1 MRSRLLWACGLAALL
16 ALAAMPAALGQK
28 ILPKFPYCRCVKK
41 GPYALAKNVDEID
54 GYYCFEIEQVP
65 CGKDKCCKMDLRK
78 VEFDANVAC
87 RDTTKV
93 TAMVNGLLPKQQ
105 PTWTAPQDTPA
116 GKAVLKLSGLGLN
129 ITTAP
134 GSLVC
139 LKLDGQCNT
148 LEKLCAVPK
157 GQMPGICAIS
167 MFNTKDTC
175 CPISQ
180 TGWPFPPP
188 PPPPSPR
195 PSPPPRPP
203 PSPPPPRKPS
213 PPPSPPASCPICI
226 TLNTTDV
233 SLTREVCDNL
243 ADYVNSVWVDRS
255 NATLLQPFSCS
266 LATPSQ
272 VKICAVAEGKP
283 DTVDFAGIAEDTY
296 EIQLMLEELG
306 LSCAFPS
313 MMGTSMVYL
322 VEYGTCRAVFTYVQ
336 DCKQPGPQPFPFC
349 VCNRRPKATPFALDP
364 TIRVKPGSSPRST
377 NYCWTATTVA
387 PYDPTSPC
395 GKTNELYKAEFYV
408 RNNTRGAVTGLTA
421 AGKSWSPVWDSD
433 GKVFRLT
440 NLMWTVDFV
449 NTNKPQ
455 ICVELTGI
463 TLGQFCVTANCQYA
477 LFDASKSCCPMG
489 TASLG

>member
-1 MRSRLLWACGLAALL
+1 MRSRILWACGLAALL
-16 ALAAMPAALGQK
+16 ALAAMPSALGQK
-28 ILPKFPYCRCVKK
+28 VTRTFPYCRCVKK
-41 GPYALAKNVDEID
+41 GPYGLAKNVDEID

-65 CGKDKCCKMDLRK
+65 CGKDKCCSMDLRK
-78 VEFDANVAC
+78 IEWDANVAC

-93 TAMVNGLLPKQQ
+93 TAMVNGELPKQQ

-116 GKAVLKLSGLGLN
+116 GKATLKLSGLGLN

-157 GQMPGICAIS
+157 GQKPGICAIS
-167 MFNTKDTC
+167 
-175 CPISQ
+175 I
-180 TGWPFPPP
+180 
-188 PPPPSPR
+188 
-195 PSPPPRPP
+195 
-203 PSPPPPRKPS
+203 
-213 PPPSPPASCPICI
+213 CPICI

-233 SLTREVCDNL
+233 TLTREVCDNL

-255 NATLLQPFSCS
+255 NATLLQPFTCS

-283 DTVDFAGIAEDTY
+283 DTIDFAGIAEDTY

-306 LSCAFPS
+306 LSCAFPN
-313 MMGTSMVYL
+313 MMGSSMVYL

-349 VCNRRPKATPFALDP
+349 VCNRRPKATPFALDS
-364 TIRVKPGSSPRST
+364 TIRVKPGSTTRSS
-377 NYCWTATTVA
+377 NYCWTATTVT
-387 PYDPTSPC
+387 PYDPSSPC
-395 GKTNELYKAEFYV
+395 GKTDALYKAEFYV
-408 RNNTRGAVTGLTA
+408 RNNTRGAVTGITA
-421 AGKSWSPVWDSD
+421 AGTPWSAVWDSN

-440 NLMWTVDFV
+440 NLMWTVDFI
-449 NTNKPQ
+449 NTNKPE

-477 LFDASKSCCPMG
+477 LFDESKSCCPMG